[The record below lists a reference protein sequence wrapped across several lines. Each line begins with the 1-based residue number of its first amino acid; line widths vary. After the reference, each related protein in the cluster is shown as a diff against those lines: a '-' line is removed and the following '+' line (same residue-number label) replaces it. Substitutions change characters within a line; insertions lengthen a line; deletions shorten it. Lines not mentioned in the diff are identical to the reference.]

1 MGLRQFN
8 QEELTIDATVGGIPL
23 TPAKYAASGG
33 WGSAI
38 KAVVQVLSAS
48 IRFRLDGTA
57 ATATAGFAESAGSSF
72 ELNGEAEII
81 GFKAI
86 RVSGSS
92 AKIIVSYY
100 RNM

>member
-1 MGLRQFN
+1 MLRQFN

-38 KAVVQVLSAS
+38 KAVVQVLNAS
-48 IRFRLDGTA
+48 IRVRLDGTA
-57 ATATAGFAESAGSSF
+57 PTSSTGFAESSGSSF
-72 ELNGEAEII
+72 ELEGEAEII

-86 RVSGSS
+86 RSSSSS
-92 AKIIVSYY
+92 AKITVAYY
-100 RNM
+100 RKM